1 MEHINRLKQ
10 LMEEKGLV
18 QTDIAE
24 LLGVTRQSVSSYL
37 NLIHPMDADQIVIL
51 SKYFN
56 VSSDYLLG
64 LSDLREI
71 IVGDEQ
77 VVVDY
82 EIYSTLINEIANLS
96 EQLSICFNNTIY
108 KLRNLIY
115 KSEKE
120 NGTEKN

>member
-10 LMEEKGLV
+10 LMKEKGLV

-24 LLGVTRQSVSSYL
+24 LLGVTRQSVSAYL
-37 NLIHPMDADQIVIL
+37 NLIHPIDADQIIIL

-71 IVGDEQ
+71 IVGDKQEIIN
-77 VVVDY
+77 Y
-82 EIYSTLINEIANLS
+82 EIYSDIINEIENSS
-96 EQLSICFNNTIY
+96 EQLGSIVN
-108 KLRNLIY
+108 KLKGYLCIKTKGAN
-115 KSEKE
+115 

>member
-18 QTDIAE
+18 QTDIAK
-24 LLGVTRQSVSSYL
+24 LLGVTRQSVSAYL
-37 NLIHPMDADQIVIL
+37 NCIHPLDSEQIIIL

-56 VSSDYLLG
+56 VSADYLLG

-77 VVVDY
+77 IVIDY

-96 EQLSICFNNTIY
+96 EQLSICLTILY
-108 KLRNLIY
+108 I
-115 KSEKE
+115 S
-120 NGTEKN
+120 

>member
-1 MEHINRLKQ
+1 MDKIKHINRLKQ
-10 LMEEKGLV
+10 LMDEKGFV
-18 QTDIAE
+18 QADIAK
-24 LLGVTRQSVSSYL
+24 LLGVTRQSVSAYL
-37 NLIHPMDADQIVIL
+37 NCIHPLDSEQIIIL

-71 IVGDEQ
+71 IVGDEKSI
-77 VVVDY
+77 VDY

-96 EQLSICFNNTIY
+96 EQLSICFNNTID

-115 KSEKE
+115 KKE
-120 NGTEKN
+120 NK

>member
-1 MEHINRLKQ
+1 MDRIKHINRLKQ
-10 LMEEKGLV
+10 LMKEKGLV

-24 LLGVTRQSVSSYL
+24 LLGVARQSVSAYL
-37 NLIHPMDADQIVIL
+37 NCRHPLDSEQIIIL

-82 EIYSTLINEIANLS
+82 EIYSTLINGIENLF
-96 EQLSICFNNTIY
+96 EQLSICFTNTID

-115 KSEKE
+115 KKE
-120 NGTEKN
+120 NK